1 MKWTEVA
8 ALRLVYFLVF
18 CCTAAWLPIM
28 ADFLRDQ
35 GLSPLR
41 ISFLLSLTPLLML
54 LVQPLYGLL
63 ADRWGYRKSLQLSCL
78 MGALSFLAY
87 LAEGGFVY
95 LLLITATMSVFY
107 NGLQPLL
114 DSLSLG
120 VAARDSRF
128 SYGKLRIAGAAGWAF
143 TGIIT
148 GQLIDVL
155 STTVIFAVAA
165 ISLLIA
171 FVVCF
176 TLPADPAKQT
186 ESDRPRMAHV
196 RRILSRQPVWILL
209 LAVVVISAGTS
220 PIWYF
225 YSTYLKELGASAS
238 WVGISLSFQGLCE
251 LPLFFFSALIIAK
264 LGYRFCL
271 LLTIGAT
278 VLRLSLYSII
288 GNAYAVLPVELL
300 HGFSWSLFW
309 VVCVELINRWV
320 EPRYRATGQSLL
332 YAAYFGAGVIAGN
345 FWTGYL
351 AESKWKMYDV
361 FWVNAGIVMLTGIF
375 LALALRKRVTDSAA
389 TISN

>member
-1 MKWTEVA
+1 MKWNEVA

-35 GLSPLR
+35 GLSPIR

-87 LAEGGFVY
+87 LGEGGFIY
-95 LLLITATMSVFY
+95 LLLITTTMSVFY

-155 STTVIFAVAA
+155 STTVIFGVAA

-171 FVVCF
+171 FAVCF
-176 TLPADPAKQT
+176 TLPADKAARQDN
-186 ESDRPRMAHV
+186 DRPRLAHV
-196 RRILSRQPVWILL
+196 RIILARQRVWVLL
-209 LAVVVISAGTS
+209 IAVVFISAGTS

-251 LPLFFFSALIIAK
+251 LPLFFFSALIIAR

-309 VVCVELINRWV
+309 VVCVELVNRWV

-351 AESKWKMYDV
+351 AESSWKMTQV
-361 FWVNAGIVMLTGIF
+361 FWVNAGIVLLIGIF
-375 LALALRKRVTDSAA
+375 LALVLRKNFSEPVSS
-389 TISN
+389 ISN